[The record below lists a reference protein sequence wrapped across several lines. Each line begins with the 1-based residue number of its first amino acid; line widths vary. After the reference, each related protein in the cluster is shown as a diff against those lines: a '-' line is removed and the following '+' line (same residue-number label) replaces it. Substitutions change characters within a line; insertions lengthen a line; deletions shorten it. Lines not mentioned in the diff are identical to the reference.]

1 MGDPIGGPPL
11 AQVRLGA
18 GLQVERLAVP
28 FKGEASVKE
37 MQVRQIYTFTYNT
50 VFVSIQIPVLFMVV
64 FCGFRV
70 MHPAVVGTNSSFI
83 MLSISRG
90 WSHY

>member
-18 GLQVERLAVP
+18 GLRVERLAVP
-28 FKGEASVKE
+28 FRGEASVKE

-50 VFVSIQIPVLFMVV
+50 VFVLIQIPVPFMVV
-64 FCGFRV
+64 FFDFRV
-70 MHPAVVGTNSSFI
+70 MHPVVVSTNSFFYHAI
-83 MLSISRG
+83 
-90 WSHY
+90 Y